1 MPRPDGLVASVLFTS
16 SQEMTQLPPRMR
28 VQGWKLMDA
37 RLESTSL
44 SPSALTRL
52 LLGFIWDDPP
62 TAETA
67 IEVVA
72 AEATEMMTTMTVGT
86 VVVVDVITTA
96 DPPPPTTVRGGTIAP
111 VPDHTHPV
119 RKDEERSRIKPE
131 NEKPYWISQGKK
143 LFYRR
148 NHSLLDRSS
157 LQAFVKRS
165 WNKGERE
172 K

>member
-1 MPRPDGLVASVLFTS
+1 MYNVSRGEFKRNPFSMLISTKQNLDNKLLISLRKKYLTTKKPRITCCILNLIKNLMIFIFKTNTNHSNQFFPLFVLYCF
-16 SQEMTQLPPRMR
+16 L
-28 VQGWKLMDA
+28 K
-37 RLESTSL
+37 
-44 SPSALTRL
+44 
-52 LLGFIWDDPP
+52 
-62 TAETA
+62 
-67 IEVVA
+67 
-72 AEATEMMTTMTVGT
+72 
-86 VVVVDVITTA
+86 
-96 DPPPPTTVRGGTIAP
+96 
-111 VPDHTHPV
+111 V

>member
-119 RKDEERSRIKPE
+119 ITNSIICGPPTSYNSRASANLLTMGSWSIATLLE
-131 NEKPYWISQGKK
+131 
-143 LFYRR
+143 
-148 NHSLLDRSS
+148 SLT
-157 LQAFVKRS
+157 A
-165 WNKGERE
+165 
-172 K
+172 